1 MRNPFRS
8 LGMLTAV
15 SAVAML
21 GLLGSAVPTGAAGGT
36 GVAPAGTGAG
46 RLALPPGASACR
58 STAAKPS
65 SSTAACRTAPAAAAA
80 HSVGTLAT
88 PAGQSTAKPA
98 GAGSRVAPRAPLLAF
113 TVSLVASPN
122 NLGTGGTTTLTATS
136 NQDVGPTPWF
146 ILIFDEVSHAQV
158 CSAGSGTTCTVS
170 VTQGGPVVI
179 DYIAY
184 VSSFST
190 TEPPANIQASNGP
203 VWVSWGLSVSLTAVP
218 AALTPGGTTALTA
231 SANINVG
238 PTPWFIVIQDSTT
251 GTTIAVCGAGSTC
264 STTVNMA
271 GCAVHTYTAFIAGS
285 SSPPSDIRTVSS
297 SVVASWLVVS
307 LSASPAQPAPGGTV
321 TLTATTCL
329 NVGPT
334 PYFIRIYD
342 LTGGTMTQL
351 GSGAGSGTSFS
362 AVVGPFA
369 ANQTHT
375 YVGLVD
381 NFSHSPIVAVSNPAL
396 LTWS

>member
-46 RLALPPGASACR
+46 RIALPPGSSACR

-65 SSTAACRTAPAAAAA
+65 SSTAACRTAPAAAA

-88 PAGQSTAKPA
+88 PAGQSTAKPS

-113 TVSLVASPN
+113 SVSPAASPN
-122 NLGTGGTTTLTATS
+122 NLGTGGTTTLTATA

-146 ILIFDEVSHAQV
+146 ILIFDEVSHALV

-170 VTQGGPVVI
+170 ITQGGPVII
-179 DYIAY
+179 DYVAY

-218 AALTPGGTTALTA
+218 AALTAGGTTALTA
-231 SANINVG
+231 SANVNVG
-238 PTPWFIVIQDSTT
+238 PTPWFIVILDSTT
-251 GTTIAVCGAGSTC
+251 GTVVAVCGSGTTC
-264 STTVNMA
+264 STTVTMA
-271 GCAVHTYTAFIAGS
+271 GCAVHTYNAYI
-285 SSPPSDIRTVSS
+285 
-297 SVVASWLVVS
+297 
-307 LSASPAQPAPGGTV
+307 SAT
-321 TLTATTCL
+321 
-329 NVGPT
+329 
-334 PYFIRIYD
+334 
-342 LTGGTMTQL
+342 
-351 GSGAGSGTSFS
+351 
-362 AVVGPFA
+362 
-369 ANQTHT
+369 
-375 YVGLVD
+375 
-381 NFSHSPIVAVSNPAL
+381 SNPPAC
-396 LTWS
+396 